1 MDHDYLQKLK
11 QTHPTLRLLSADNA
25 PLIIGFLYQVFIK
38 PNRRS
43 LPYGDAVSLL
53 EDYLY
58 PLREVHGEG
67 RYPRSARQYLE
78 DWSGGQTP
86 YLRKYYPE
94 LGDEPEFDLTP
105 ATEKAVEWIQGLE
118 ERQFVGTESRLLSVF
133 ALLREIVHRSEDDPE
148 RRVQELE
155 RQKAQIDAE
164 IERLRAGIVE
174 PLDPTRVKERF
185 FQVEETARKLLGDF
199 RQVEYNF
206 RALDRETRER
216 IATSDKAKGE
226 LLDEIF
232 QEHDVI
238 WDSDQGRSFRAFW
251 EFLMS
256 PKRQQELERLLD
268 RLFALEAVRD
278 LEPSGFLSHIQFYLL
293 DAGEKVYR
301 TNNLLVEQLRRY
313 LDDQAWLENRRI
325 LELIRGIE
333 RRAVALKDTPPEAP
347 VFAGLD
353 ELRPALE
360 LIMSRNLFTPPSN
373 PAIDDRPLTEADVD
387 IQVDALYRQTWIDE
401 AELKARVRKAL
412 QTRSQITLGELS
424 ERFPMRKGL
433 AEVIGYFN
441 LASRG
446 DKALISDT
454 EQEVLDLVTTDGRPR
469 RVELP
474 KVIFL
479 R

>member
-1 MDHDYLQKLK
+1 
-11 QTHPTLRLLSADNA
+11 
-25 PLIIGFLYQVFIK
+25 
-38 PNRRS
+38 
-43 LPYGDAVSLL
+43 
-53 EDYLY
+53 
-58 PLREVHGEG
+58 
-67 RYPRSARQYLE
+67 
-78 DWSGGQTP
+78 
-86 YLRKYYPE
+86 
-94 LGDEPEFDLTP
+94 
-105 ATEKAVEWIQGLE
+105 
-118 ERQFVGTESRLLSVF
+118 VGTESRLLSVF